1 MAAKKGKGKGK
12 KRSAGKKHHP
22 TAKAKKAYN
31 KLIIKGYKR
40 LHAVVKKHAP
50 EELIRD

>member
-1 MAAKKGKGKGK
+1 MAK
-12 KRSAGKKHHP
+12 KKHHP
-22 TAKAKKAYN
+22 TPAAKKAYN

-50 EELIRD
+50 HELIKG